1 MSNTTRKTSP
11 VTTDEADGGAAI
23 DFSDLFGVNQ
33 AFLPEPDAARQA
45 ALVDAHCNKIGTEG
59 CC

>member
-1 MSNTTRKTSP
+1 MSNSSRKISP
-11 VTTDEADGGAAI
+11 DTADEADGGPAI

-45 ALVDAHCNKIGTEG
+45 ALIDAHCNKIGAES